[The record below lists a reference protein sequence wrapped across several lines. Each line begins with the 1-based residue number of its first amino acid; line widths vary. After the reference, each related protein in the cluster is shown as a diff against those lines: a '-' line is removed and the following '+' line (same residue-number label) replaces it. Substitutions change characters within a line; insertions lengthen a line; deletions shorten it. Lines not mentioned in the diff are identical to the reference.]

1 MARYG
6 GHPSCRLCRREGV
19 KLFLKGQKCYTQK
32 CPLEKRAYPPGQHGQ
47 GRIKMSDYGVQL
59 REKQK
64 AKRMYGVL
72 ERQFKRYFR
81 VAQKATGVTG
91 QVLLQQL
98 ERRLDNVLFRMGFA
112 TSRAEGRHLVRHR
125 AILVNGKLVD
135 IPSFPVSAGDVIQVS
150 EKVEGWRARIKQQV
164 DVTKDRTVPAWVQ
177 VDTAHLKGM
186 IVRLPQKDDVGLP
199 IQEQLI
205 VELYSK

>member
-1 MARYG
+1 MARYSG
-6 GHPSCRLCRREGV
+6 PACRLCRREGL

-32 CPLEKRAYPPGQHGQ
+32 CPIEKRAYPPGQHGQ
-47 GRIKMSDYGVQL
+47 GRIKLSDYGVQL

-64 AKRMYGVL
+64 AKRIYGVL
-72 ERQFKRYFR
+72 ERQFKRYFH

-125 AILVNGKLVD
+125 AVQVNGKLVD
-135 IPSFPVSAGDVIQVS
+135 IPSYPVGAGDVVQINEQAA
-150 EKVEGWRARIKQQV
+150 GWVARVKQQI
-164 DVTKDRTVPAWVQ
+164 DVTKDRIVPTWIQ
-177 VDTAHLKGM
+177 VDAAHLKGM

>member
-1 MARYG
+1 MARYTG
-6 GHPSCRLCRREGV
+6 PVCRLCRREGL

-32 CPLEKRAYPPGQHGQ
+32 CPIEKRAYPPGQHGQ
-47 GRIKMSDYGVQL
+47 GRVKMSNYGLQL

-64 AKRMYGVL
+64 AKRIYGVL
-72 ERQFKRYFR
+72 ERQFKRYFK

-112 TSRAEGRHLVRHR
+112 TSRAEGRQLVRHR
-125 AILVNGKLVD
+125 AVRVNGALVD
-135 IPSFPVSAGDVIQVS
+135 IPSYPVKAGDVIQIS
-150 EKVEGWRARIKQQV
+150 DHANGWAGRVKGQI
-164 DVTKDRTVPAWVQ
+164 DVTKDRIVPAWIQ
-177 VDTAHLKGM
+177 VDAAHLKGM
-186 IVRLPQKDDVGLP
+186 IVRLPQKDDMGLP

>member
-1 MARYG
+1 MARYAG
-6 GHPSCRLCRREGV
+6 PSCRLCRREGV
-19 KLFLKGQKCYTQK
+19 KLFLKGQKCYTVK

-47 GRIKMSDYGVQL
+47 GRIKMSDYGLQL

-64 AKRMYGVL
+64 AKRIYGVL

-81 VAQKATGVTG
+81 EAQKATGVTG

-98 ERRLDNVLFRMGFA
+98 ERRLDNTLFRMGFA

-125 AILVNGKLVD
+125 GVLVNGKLVD
-135 IPSFPVSAGDVIQVS
+135 IPSFPVSAGDVIQIT
-150 EKVEGWRARIKQQV
+150 EKVEGWRARVKQQV
-164 DVTKDRTVPAWVQ
+164 DVTKDRVVPAWVQ
-177 VDTAHLKGM
+177 VDTAQMKGM